1 MGKSI
6 DIEILKNTF
15 DEVVESF
22 REQLEGN
29 LQPKIYKED
38 ALRKLGAL
46 SEVVLTLYDK
56 VEDDELK
63 EQIWKLKESSDNMYQ
78 QLMGY

>member
-15 DEVVESF
+15 DEVVESI

-29 LQPKIYKED
+29 LQPKINKED
-38 ALRKLGAL
+38 ARRKLGAL

-56 VEDDELK
+56 VEDEELK

-78 QLMGY
+78 QLMGF